1 MRKVREVREQLLEI
15 MESLKI
21 ETNSSG
27 TDWDIVRKCIC
38 SAYFYNAARF
48 VIDFSPILF
57 SFPFFSPFGKF
68 KSFYRLKG
76 KWSRLYNYNELKKLI
91 NRIVNL
97 WWEIFGYLEP
107 NWKILGILLIC

>member
-48 VIDFSPILF
+48 VIGFSPLF
-57 SFPFFSPFGKF
+57 FFIFF
-68 KSFYRLKG
+68 L
-76 KWSRLYNYNELKKLI
+76 L
-91 NRIVNL
+91 
-97 WWEIFGYLEP
+97 WEILNGHGCIIIT
-107 NWKILGILLIC
+107 N

>member
-48 VIDFSPILF
+48 VIGFYPLF
-57 SFPFFSPFGKF
+57 YFFPFFSPLGNF
-68 KSFYRLKG
+68 

-91 NRIVNL
+91 NRIVF
-97 WWEIFGYLEP
+97 FGGKSSDIWNRTEKSWLF
-107 NWKILGILLIC
+107 